1 MALYLCYNL
10 IKRIDKNM
18 KNPID
23 YFKDSFKSVD
33 NIKNEILSKKQEIDT
48 CKKQLDEIKFEKDST
63 SFKWY
68 DVKNKTNFNEEIKTE
83 KKLLKAKISKLEKEI
98 NGLEKQR
105 EAETDKRNKLFLLVG
120 IVAFVIVCVIAITV
134 GSINEKV
141 HPESQTTT
149 KLIETT
155 IANTD
160 KLITETTTA
169 NTTETTATMTA
180 TTTTTTTEKTT
191 KETTEKTT
199 KETTEPTTSRSQ
211 KIVYGSRTGNHY
223 HLGGCRYANGAKMTV
238 AEAERKGWEPCA
250 VCNP

>member
-1 MALYLCYNL
+1 
-10 IKRIDKNM
+10 M

-63 SFKWY
+63 NFKWY
-68 DVKNKTNFNEEIKTE
+68 DVKNKANFNEETKAE
-83 KKLLKAKISKLEKEI
+83 KKMLKAKISKLEKEI
-98 NGLEKQR
+98 KNLEKQK
-105 EAETDKRNKLFLLVG
+105 EVETDKRNKLFLLVG

-134 GSINEKV
+134 GSINEKI
-141 HPESQTTT
+141 HPEPQTTT
-149 KLIETT
+149 KFIETT
-155 IANTD
+155 IVTQTTESTTAPTNETTTTSTTETTI
-160 KLITETTTA
+160 KETTETTTK
-169 NTTETTATMTA
+169 E
-180 TTTTTTTEKTT
+180 TTEKPT

-199 KETTEPTTSRSQ
+199 KETTESTTSRSQ

>member
-1 MALYLCYNL
+1 
-10 IKRIDKNM
+10 M

-68 DVKNKTNFNEEIKTE
+68 DVKNKANFNEEIKAE
-83 KKLLKAKISKLEKEI
+83 KKLLKAKISKLENEI
-98 NGLEKQR
+98 KNLEKQK
-105 EAETDKRNKLFLLVG
+105 ETETDKRNKLFLLVG

-134 GSINEKV
+134 GSINEKI
-141 HPESQTTT
+141 HPEPQTTT
-149 KLIETT
+149 KFIETT
-155 IANTD
+155 NIANTD
-160 KLITETTTA
+160 KSITETTTA
-169 NTTETTATMTA
+169 NATDT
-180 TTTTTTTEKTT
+180 TTTTTTTETTTKETTEQTT

-199 KETTEPTTSRSQ
+199 KETTESTTSRSK

-223 HLGGCRYANGAKMTV
+223 HLKGCRYANGAKMTV

>member
-1 MALYLCYNL
+1 
-10 IKRIDKNM
+10 M

-23 YFKDSFKSVD
+23 YFKDSFKSVG
-33 NIKNEILSKKQEIDT
+33 NIQNEILSKKQEIDT
-48 CKKQLDEIKFEKDST
+48 CKKQLDEIMFEKDST

-68 DVKNKTNFNEEIKTE
+68 DVKNKTNFNEEIKAE

-98 NGLEKQR
+98 KVLEKQK
-105 EAETDKRNKLFLLVG
+105 EAETDKRNKLFLLSG

-134 GSINEKV
+134 GSINEKI
-141 HPESQTTT
+141 HPEPQTTT
-149 KLIETT
+149 KLVETT
-155 IANTD
+155 IVNTD
-160 KLITETTTA
+160 KPIAEPTTANTAETTTATTETTTKETIEKTA
-169 NTTETTATMTA
+169 KETTA
-180 TTTTTTTEKTT
+180 KTT
-191 KETTEKTT
+191 KETTES
-199 KETTEPTTSRSQ
+199 TTSRSK

>member
-1 MALYLCYNL
+1 
-10 IKRIDKNM
+10 M

-23 YFKDSFKSVD
+23 YFKDSFKSVS

-68 DVKNKTNFNEEIKTE
+68 DVKNKTNFNDEIKAE

-98 NGLEKQR
+98 KGLEKQK

-134 GSINEKV
+134 GSINEKI
-141 HPESQTTT
+141 HPQPQTTT
-149 KLIETT
+149 EFIETT
-155 IANTD
+155 I
-160 KLITETTTA
+160 ITETTKSTTEPT
-169 NTTETTATMTA
+169 NEIPTTSTTETTTEIATKEITE
-180 TTTTTTTEKTT
+180 TTEKAT

-199 KETTEPTTSRSQ
+199 KETTESTTSRSQ

-223 HLGGCRYANGAKMTV
+223 HLEGCRYANGAKMTV

>member
-1 MALYLCYNL
+1 
-10 IKRIDKNM
+10 M

-23 YFKDSFKSVD
+23 YFKDSFKSVS

-68 DVKNKTNFNEEIKTE
+68 DVKNKTNFNEKIKAE
-83 KKLLKAKISKLEKEI
+83 KKLLEAKISKLEKEI
-98 NGLEKQR
+98 KGLEKQK
-105 EAETDKRNKLFLLVG
+105 EAETDKRNKLFLLPG

-134 GSINEKV
+134 GSINEKI
-141 HPESQTTT
+141 HPEPQTTT
-149 KLIETT
+149 GFIETAT

-160 KLITETTTA
+160 KLITETTTK
-169 NTTETTATMTA
+169 E
-180 TTTTTTTEKTT
+180 TTEKTT

-199 KETTEPTTSRSQ
+199 KETTESTTSRSQ

-223 HLGGCRYANGAKMTV
+223 HLGGCRYANGAEMTV
-238 AEAERKGWEPCA
+238 AKAERKGWEPCA

>member
-1 MALYLCYNL
+1 
-10 IKRIDKNM
+10 M

-23 YFKDSFKSVD
+23 YFKDSFKIID

-68 DVKNKTNFNEEIKTE
+68 DVKNKTNFNEEIKAE

-98 NGLEKQR
+98 KNLEKQK
-105 EAETDKRNKLFLLVG
+105 EAETDKRNKLFSLSG

-134 GSINEKV
+134 GSINEKI
-141 HPESQTTT
+141 HPEPQTTT
-149 KLIETT
+149 EFIETTT

-160 KLITETTTA
+160 KPITETTTA
-169 NTTETTATMTA
+169 NTTETIATTIA
-180 TTTTTTTEKTT
+180 TTTTTTETAMKETTEKTT

-199 KETTEPTTSRSQ
+199 KETTESTTSRSQ

>member
-1 MALYLCYNL
+1 
-10 IKRIDKNM
+10 M

-23 YFKDSFKSVD
+23 YFKDSFKSVS

-68 DVKNKTNFNEEIKTE
+68 DVKNKTNFNEEIKSE
-83 KKLLKAKISKLEKEI
+83 KKLLEAKISKLEKEI
-98 NGLEKQR
+98 KGLEKQK
-105 EAETDKRNKLFLLVG
+105 EAETDKRNKLFLLSG

-134 GSINEKV
+134 GSINEKI
-141 HPESQTTT
+141 HPEPQTTT
-149 KLIETT
+149 GFIETAT

-160 KLITETTTA
+160 KLITETTTK
-169 NTTETTATMTA
+169 E
-180 TTTTTTTEKTT
+180 TTEKTT

-199 KETTEPTTSRSQ
+199 KETTESTTSRSQ

-223 HLGGCRYANGAKMTV
+223 HLEGCRYANGAKMTV

>member
-1 MALYLCYNL
+1 
-10 IKRIDKNM
+10 M

-23 YFKDSFKSVD
+23 YFKDSFKSVS

-48 CKKQLDEIKFEKDST
+48 CKKQLDEIKFEKGST

-68 DVKNKTNFNEEIKTE
+68 DVKNKTNFNEEIKAE
-83 KKLLKAKISKLEKEI
+83 KKLLEAKISKLEKEI
-98 NGLEKQR
+98 KGLEKQK
-105 EAETDKRNKLFLLVG
+105 EAETDKRNKLFLLSG

-134 GSINEKV
+134 GSINEKI
-141 HPESQTTT
+141 HPEPQTTT
-149 KLIETT
+149 GFIETAT

-160 KLITETTTA
+160 KLITETTKK
-169 NTTETTATMTA
+169 E
-180 TTTTTTTEKTT
+180 TTEKTT

-199 KETTEPTTSRSQ
+199 KETTESTTSRSQ

-223 HLGGCRYANGAKMTV
+223 HLEGCRYANGAKMTV

>member
-1 MALYLCYNL
+1 
-10 IKRIDKNM
+10 M
-18 KNPID
+18 KNLID
-23 YFKDSFKSVD
+23 YFKDSFKSVS

-68 DVKNKTNFNEEIKTE
+68 DVKNKTNFNDEIKAE

-98 NGLEKQR
+98 KGLEKQK
-105 EAETDKRNKLFLLVG
+105 ETETDKRNKLFLLVG

-134 GSINEKV
+134 GSINEKI
-141 HPESQTTT
+141 HPQSQTTT
-149 KLIETT
+149 EFIETT
-155 IANTD
+155 I
-160 KLITETTTA
+160 ITETTKSTTEPT
-169 NTTETTATMTA
+169 NEIPTTSTTETTTEIATKE
-180 TTTTTTTEKTT
+180 TTEKAT

-199 KETTEPTTSRSQ
+199 KETTESTTSRSQ

-223 HLGGCRYANGAKMTV
+223 HLEGCRYANGAKMTV

>member
-1 MALYLCYNL
+1 
-10 IKRIDKNM
+10 M

-63 SFKWY
+63 NFKWY
-68 DVKNKTNFNEEIKTE
+68 DVKNKANFNEETKAE
-83 KKLLKAKISKLEKEI
+83 KKMLKAKISKLEKEI
-98 NGLEKQR
+98 KNLEKQK
-105 EAETDKRNKLFLLVG
+105 ETETDKRNKLFLLIG

-134 GSINEKV
+134 GSINEKI
-141 HPESQTTT
+141 HPEPQTTT
-149 KLIETT
+149 KFIETT
-155 IANTD
+155 IV
-160 KLITETTTA
+160 TETTESTTA
-169 NTTETTATMTA
+169 PTNETTTTSTTETTIKKTTETA
-180 TTTTTTTEKTT
+180 TKETTEKPTKETPEKTT
-191 KETTEKTT
+191 KETTES
-199 KETTEPTTSRSQ
+199 TTSRSQ

-238 AEAERKGWEPCA
+238 AEAERKGWDPCA

>member
-1 MALYLCYNL
+1 
-10 IKRIDKNM
+10 M

-23 YFKDSFKSVD
+23 YFKDSFKSVS
-33 NIKNEILSKKQEIDT
+33 NIRNEILSKKQEIDT
-48 CKKQLDEIKFEKDST
+48 CKKQLNEIKFEKDST

-68 DVKNKTNFNEEIKTE
+68 DVKNKTNFNDEIKAE

-98 NGLEKQR
+98 KGLEKQK

-134 GSINEKV
+134 GSINEKI
-141 HPESQTTT
+141 HPQPQTTT
-149 KLIETT
+149 EFIETT
-155 IANTD
+155 I
-160 KLITETTTA
+160 ITETTKSTTEPT
-169 NTTETTATMTA
+169 NEMPTTSTTETTTEIATKEITE
-180 TTTTTTTEKTT
+180 TTEKAT

-199 KETTEPTTSRSQ
+199 KETTKSTTSRSQ

-223 HLGGCRYANGAKMTV
+223 HLEGCRYANGAKMTV

>member
-1 MALYLCYNL
+1 
-10 IKRIDKNM
+10 M

-23 YFKDSFKSVD
+23 YFKDSFKSVN

-68 DVKNKTNFNEEIKTE
+68 DVKNKTNFNDEIKAE

-98 NGLEKQR
+98 KGLEKQK
-105 EAETDKRNKLFLLVG
+105 ESETDKRNKLFLLVG

-134 GSINEKV
+134 GSINEKI

-149 KLIETT
+149 EFIETT
-155 IANTD
+155 I
-160 KLITETTTA
+160 ITETTKSTTEPT
-169 NTTETTATMTA
+169 NEMSTTSTTETTTEIATKEITE
-180 TTTTTTTEKTT
+180 TTEKAT

-199 KETTEPTTSRSQ
+199 KETTESTTSRSQ

-250 VCNP
+250 FCKP

>member
-1 MALYLCYNL
+1 
-10 IKRIDKNM
+10 M

-23 YFKDSFKSVD
+23 YFKDSLKSVD

-63 SFKWY
+63 NFKWD
-68 DVKNKTNFNEEIKTE
+68 DVKNKANFNEETKAE
-83 KKLLKAKISKLEKEI
+83 KKMLKAKISKLEKEI
-98 NGLEKQR
+98 KNLEKQK
-105 EAETDKRNKLFLLVG
+105 ETETDKRNKLLLLSG

-134 GSINEKV
+134 GSINKKIHLE
-141 HPESQTTT
+141 PQTTT
-149 KLIETT
+149 KFIETT
-155 IANTD
+155 IV
-160 KLITETTTA
+160 TETTESTTA
-169 NTTETTATMTA
+169 PTNETTTTSTTETTIKE
-180 TTTTTTTEKTT
+180 TTETTEKPT

-199 KETTEPTTSRSQ
+199 KETTESTTSRSQ

>member
-1 MALYLCYNL
+1 
-10 IKRIDKNM
+10 M

-23 YFKDSFKSVD
+23 YFKDSFKSVN

-68 DVKNKTNFNEEIKTE
+68 DVKNKTNFNDEIKAE

-98 NGLEKQR
+98 KGLEKQK

-134 GSINEKV
+134 GSINEKI
-141 HPESQTTT
+141 HPQLQTTT
-149 KLIETT
+149 EFVETT
-155 IANTD
+155 I
-160 KLITETTTA
+160 ITETTKSTTEPT
-169 NTTETTATMTA
+169 NEMPTTSTTETTTEIATKEITE
-180 TTTTTTTEKTT
+180 TTEKAT

-199 KETTEPTTSRSQ
+199 KEATESTTSRLQ

-238 AEAERKGWEPCA
+238 AEAEQKGWEPCA

>member
-1 MALYLCYNL
+1 
-10 IKRIDKNM
+10 M

-23 YFKDSFKSVD
+23 YFKDSLKSVD

-63 SFKWY
+63 NFKWY
-68 DVKNKTNFNEEIKTE
+68 DVKNKANFNEETKAE
-83 KKLLKAKISKLEKEI
+83 KKMLKAKISKLEKEI
-98 NGLEKQR
+98 KNLEKQK
-105 EAETDKRNKLFLLVG
+105 ETETDKRNKLLLLSG

-134 GSINEKV
+134 GSINEKI
-141 HPESQTTT
+141 HPEPQTTT
-149 KLIETT
+149 KFIETT
-155 IANTD
+155 IVTETTESTTAPTNETTTTSTTETTI
-160 KLITETTTA
+160 KETTETTTK
-169 NTTETTATMTA
+169 E
-180 TTTTTTTEKTT
+180 TTEKPT

-199 KETTEPTTSRSQ
+199 KETTESTTSRSQ

-238 AEAERKGWEPCA
+238 AEAERKGWDPCA

>member
-1 MALYLCYNL
+1 
-10 IKRIDKNM
+10 M

-63 SFKWY
+63 NFKWY
-68 DVKNKTNFNEEIKTE
+68 DVKNKANFNEETKAE
-83 KKLLKAKISKLEKEI
+83 KKMLKAKISKLEKEI
-98 NGLEKQR
+98 KNLEKQK
-105 EAETDKRNKLFLLVG
+105 ETETDKRNKLFLLIG

-134 GSINEKV
+134 GSINEKI
-141 HPESQTTT
+141 HPQPQTTT
-149 KLIETT
+149 KFIETT
-155 IANTD
+155 IV
-160 KLITETTTA
+160 TETTESTTA
-169 NTTETTATMTA
+169 PTNETTTTSTTETTIKE
-180 TTTTTTTEKTT
+180 TTETTT

-199 KETTEPTTSRSQ
+199 KETTESTTSRSQ

-238 AEAERKGWEPCA
+238 AEAERKGWDPCA

>member
-1 MALYLCYNL
+1 
-10 IKRIDKNM
+10 M

-23 YFKDSFKSVD
+23 YFKDSFESVS

-68 DVKNKTNFNEEIKTE
+68 DVKNKTNFNEEIKAE
-83 KKLLKAKISKLEKEI
+83 KKLLEAKISKLEKEI
-98 NGLEKQR
+98 KGLEKQK
-105 EAETDKRNKLFLLVG
+105 EAETDKRNKLFLLSG

-134 GSINEKV
+134 GSINEKI
-141 HPESQTTT
+141 HPEPQTTT
-149 KLIETT
+149 GFIETAT

-160 KLITETTTA
+160 KLITETTTK
-169 NTTETTATMTA
+169 E
-180 TTTTTTTEKTT
+180 TTEKTT

-199 KETTEPTTSRSQ
+199 KETTESTTSRSQ

-223 HLGGCRYANGAKMTV
+223 HLEGCRYANGAKMTV

>member
-1 MALYLCYNL
+1 
-10 IKRIDKNM
+10 M

-68 DVKNKTNFNEEIKTE
+68 DVKNKTNFNEKIKAE

-98 NGLEKQR
+98 KGLEKQK
-105 EAETDKRNKLFLLVG
+105 EAETDKRDKLFLLVG
-120 IVAFVIVCVIAITV
+120 IVAFVIVCVIVITV
-134 GSINEKV
+134 CSINEKI
-141 HPESQTTT
+141 HPEPQTTT
-149 KLIETT
+149 KFIETT

-160 KLITETTTA
+160 KPITEPTTA
-169 NTTETTATMTA
+169 NTTETTTKE
-180 TTTTTTTEKTT
+180 TTEKTT

-199 KETTEPTTSRSQ
+199 KETTESTTSRSQ

>member
-1 MALYLCYNL
+1 
-10 IKRIDKNM
+10 M

-23 YFKDSFKSVD
+23 YFKDSFKSVS

-68 DVKNKTNFNEEIKTE
+68 DVKNKTNFNEEIKAE
-83 KKLLKAKISKLEKEI
+83 KKLLKAKISKLEKELK
-98 NGLEKQR
+98 GLEKQK
-105 EAETDKRNKLFLLVG
+105 EAETDKRNKLFLLSG

-134 GSINEKV
+134 GSINEKI
-141 HPESQTTT
+141 HPEPQTTT
-149 KLIETT
+149 GFIETAT

-160 KLITETTTA
+160 KLITET
-169 NTTETTATMTA
+169 
-180 TTTTTTTEKTT
+180 TT

-199 KETTEPTTSRSQ
+199 KETTERTTKETAESTTSRSQ

-223 HLGGCRYANGAKMTV
+223 HLEGCRYANGAKMTV

>member
-1 MALYLCYNL
+1 M
-10 IKRIDKNM
+10 IDKNM

-23 YFKDSFKSVD
+23 YFKDSFKSVS

-98 NGLEKQR
+98 KGLEKQK
-105 EAETDKRNKLFLLVG
+105 EAETDKRNKLFLLSG

-134 GSINEKV
+134 GSINEKI
-141 HPESQTTT
+141 HPEPQTTT
-149 KLIETT
+149 GFIETAT

-160 KLITETTTA
+160 KLITETTTK
-169 NTTETTATMTA
+169 E
-180 TTTTTTTEKTT
+180 TTEKTT

-199 KETTEPTTSRSQ
+199 KETTESTTSRSQ

-223 HLGGCRYANGAKMTV
+223 HLEGCRYANGAKMTV

>member
-1 MALYLCYNL
+1 
-10 IKRIDKNM
+10 M

-23 YFKDSFKSVD
+23 YFKDSFKSVS

-68 DVKNKTNFNEEIKTE
+68 DVKNKTNFNEEIKAE

-98 NGLEKQR
+98 KGLEKQK
-105 EAETDKRNKLFLLVG
+105 EAETDKRNKLFLLSG

-134 GSINEKV
+134 GSINEKI
-141 HPESQTTT
+141 HPEPQTTT
-149 KLIETT
+149 GFIETAT

-160 KLITETTTA
+160 KLITETTTK
-169 NTTETTATMTA
+169 E
-180 TTTTTTTEKTT
+180 TTEKTT

-199 KETTEPTTSRSQ
+199 KETTESTTSRSQ

-223 HLGGCRYANGAKMTV
+223 HLEGCRYANGAKMTV

>member
-1 MALYLCYNL
+1 
-10 IKRIDKNM
+10 M

-23 YFKDSFKSVD
+23 YFKDSFKSVS

-68 DVKNKTNFNEEIKTE
+68 DVKNKTNFNEKIKAE
-83 KKLLKAKISKLEKEI
+83 KKLLEAKISKLEKEI
-98 NGLEKQR
+98 KGLEKQK
-105 EAETDKRNKLFLLVG
+105 EAETDKRNKLFLLPG

-134 GSINEKV
+134 GSINEKI
-141 HPESQTTT
+141 HPEPQTTT
-149 KLIETT
+149 GFIETAT

-160 KLITETTTA
+160 KLITETTTK
-169 NTTETTATMTA
+169 E
-180 TTTTTTTEKTT
+180 TTEKTT

-199 KETTEPTTSRSQ
+199 KETTESTTSRSQ

-223 HLGGCRYANGAKMTV
+223 HLEGCRYANGAKMTV

>member
-1 MALYLCYNL
+1 
-10 IKRIDKNM
+10 M

-23 YFKDSFKSVD
+23 YFKERVKSVD
-33 NIKNEILSKKQEIDT
+33 NIKSEILSKQQEIDT

-68 DVKNKTNFNEEIKTE
+68 DVKNKANFNEETKAE
-83 KKLLKAKISKLEKEI
+83 KKLLKAKITKLKKEI
-98 NGLEKQR
+98 KDLEKQK
-105 EAETDKRNKLFLLVG
+105 EVETDKRNKLYLLTG

-134 GSINEKV
+134 GSINEKM
-141 HPESQTTT
+141 HPEPQTTT
-149 KLIETT
+149 KFIETT
-155 IANTD
+155 IVTETIESTTAPTNETTTTSTTETTI
-160 KLITETTTA
+160 KETTETTTK
-169 NTTETTATMTA
+169 E
-180 TTTTTTTEKTT
+180 TTEKTT

-199 KETTEPTTSRSQ
+199 KETTESTTSRSQ

>member
-1 MALYLCYNL
+1 
-10 IKRIDKNM
+10 M

-23 YFKDSFKSVD
+23 YFKDSFKSVS
-33 NIKNEILSKKQEIDT
+33 NIRNEILSKKQEIDT
-48 CKKQLDEIKFEKDST
+48 CKKQLNEIKFEKDST

-68 DVKNKTNFNEEIKTE
+68 DVKNKTNFNDEIKAE

-98 NGLEKQR
+98 KGLEKQK

-134 GSINEKV
+134 GSINEKI
-141 HPESQTTT
+141 HPQPQTTT
-149 KLIETT
+149 EFIETT
-155 IANTD
+155 I
-160 KLITETTTA
+160 ITETTKSTTEPT
-169 NTTETTATMTA
+169 NEMPTTSTTETTTEIATKEITE
-180 TTTTTTTEKTT
+180 TTEKAT

-199 KETTEPTTSRSQ
+199 KETTKSTTKKKK

-223 HLGGCRYANGAKMTV
+223 HLEGCRYANGAKMTV

>member
-1 MALYLCYNL
+1 
-10 IKRIDKNM
+10 M

-23 YFKDSFKSVD
+23 YFKDSFKSVS

-68 DVKNKTNFNEEIKTE
+68 DVKNKTNFNDEIKAE

-98 NGLEKQR
+98 KGLEKQK

-134 GSINEKV
+134 GSINEKI
-141 HPESQTTT
+141 HPQPQTTT
-149 KLIETT
+149 EFIETT
-155 IANTD
+155 IINETTEPTNE
-160 KLITETTTA
+160 IPTTSTTETTT
-169 NTTETTATMTA
+169 EIATKE
-180 TTTTTTTEKTT
+180 TTEKAT

-199 KETTEPTTSRSQ
+199 KETTESTTSRSQ

-223 HLGGCRYANGAKMTV
+223 HLEGCRYANGAKMTV

>member
-1 MALYLCYNL
+1 
-10 IKRIDKNM
+10 M

-63 SFKWY
+63 NFKWY
-68 DVKNKTNFNEEIKTE
+68 DVKNKANFNEETKAE
-83 KKLLKAKISKLEKEI
+83 KKMLKAKISKLEKEI
-98 NGLEKQR
+98 KNLEKQK
-105 EAETDKRNKLFLLVG
+105 ETETDKRNKLFLLIG

-134 GSINEKV
+134 GSINEKI
-141 HPESQTTT
+141 HPEPQTTT
-149 KLIETT
+149 KFIETT
-155 IANTD
+155 IV
-160 KLITETTTA
+160 TETTESTTA
-169 NTTETTATMTA
+169 PTNETTTTSTTETTIKE
-180 TTTTTTTEKTT
+180 TTETTT

-199 KETTEPTTSRSQ
+199 KETTESTTSRSQ

-238 AEAERKGWEPCA
+238 AEAERKGWDPCA

>member
-1 MALYLCYNL
+1 
-10 IKRIDKNM
+10 M

-23 YFKDSFKSVD
+23 YFKDSFKSVS

-68 DVKNKTNFNEEIKTE
+68 DVKNKTKFNEEIKAE
-83 KKLLKAKISKLEKEI
+83 KKLLEAKISKLEKEI
-98 NGLEKQR
+98 NGLEKQK

-134 GSINEKV
+134 GSINEKI
-141 HPESQTTT
+141 HPEPQTTT
-149 KLIETT
+149 GFIETAT

-160 KLITETTTA
+160 KLITETTTK
-169 NTTETTATMTA
+169 E
-180 TTTTTTTEKTT
+180 TTEKTT

-199 KETTEPTTSRSQ
+199 KETTESTTSRSQ